1 MRFSRAFLLALLFV
15 FLSASVIAYRNPAA
29 QATPFVVGAHI
40 KGKNLIISGFG
51 FGEGAV
57 VLVNGEPQKS
67 KNDPD
72 LPSRTLRVPRGKKRI
87 SSGEIAMV
95 QVQNTDGEL
104 SDVAPVYGGANI
116 HWTNNID
123 VTRVRMQ
130 VGERVLLYLTNFG
143 NTEFKWSV
151 VPLYPPNL
159 YVVRV
164 DDAILPKVPEGAH
177 LQLFEAVQTGSVWL
191 FAGGDV
197 PCKVQICPGGGPMVV
212 NAVIVVE

>member
-1 MRFSRAFLLALLFV
+1 MRFSRACLLALLFV
-15 FLSASVIAYRNPAA
+15 SLSASFTAYRNPAA
-29 QATPFVVGAHI
+29 QATPFVVGARI
-40 KGKNLIISGFG
+40 KGKNLIISGVG

-57 VLVNGEPQKS
+57 VLINGEPQKS

-72 LPSRTLRVPRGKKRI
+72 LPSRTLRVPKGKKRI

-116 HWTNNID
+116 HWTNNVD
-123 VTRVRMQ
+123 VPRVRLQ

-143 NTEFKWSV
+143 STEFQWSV
-151 VPLYPPNL
+151 VPLYPPGF
-159 YVVRV
+159 VRSV
-164 DDAILPKVPEGAH
+164 DDAVLPEVPEGAR
-177 LQLFEAVQTGSVWL
+177 LQLFEAVQTGSAWL

-197 PCKVQICPGGGPMVV
+197 PCKVQNCPGRGPMVI
-212 NAVIVVE
+212 NALIVVE